1 MRKAPCRCVIY
12 TMHEM
17 RNKEMLSKATGEKP
31 HYIQKKKDTKVSKFF
46 FFLRNNE
53 NKKTLEQ
60 KLQM

>member
-31 HYIQKKKDTKVSKFF
+31 HYIQKKDNNVSNF

-60 KLQM
+60 QLQM